1 MPIIKSAKK
10 RVRVTAKKEE
20 SNKSVNGAYLNAIKR
35 VEKNAQTAS
44 KEELEVLV
52 KKAYTALDKAYNKG
66 LIKANA
72 VARQKSRLTKMLN
85 AKA

>member
-10 RVRVTAKKEE
+10 RVKVTLKKEE
-20 SNKSVNGAYLNAIKR
+20 ANKGVKSAYLNAIKK
-35 VEKNAQTAS
+35 VEKSAETAS

-52 KKAYTALDKAYNKG
+52 KNAYTALDKAYNKG
-66 LIKANA
+66 LIKENA

>member
-10 RVRVTAKKEE
+10 RVKVTAKKEE
-20 SNKSVNGAYLNAIKR
+20 ANKGVKGAYLNAIKK
-35 VEKNAQTAS
+35 VEKNAETAS

-52 KKAYTALDKAYNKG
+52 NKAYTALDKAYNKG

-72 VARQKSRLTKMLN
+72 VARQNSRLTKMLN